1 MCWPFLFFTIMIFNH
16 LLLTSSWTQTSH
28 PEMLKTDFRSYNYFL
43 NSTGFILKRVIRRCA
58 SLFWQWSR
66 EAGQMGH
73 IRKTP
78 LQHILYYFT
87 PLCMCSG
94 MASVSHFWHSS
105 RIWTLEMKWGLL
117 FEVFCLSFLPFEKSV
132 PSSLLASSSTI
143 LLQIIIDLCSS

>member
-1 MCWPFLFFTIMIFNH
+1 MCPLFFLLWFLIIYFWQVPGHRPATQRCSKRISDHVIIF
-16 LLLTSSWTQTSH
+16 
-28 PEMLKTDFRSYNYFL
+28 FF
-43 NSTGFILKRVIRRCA
+43 NSTGFILKCVIHRCA

-66 EAGQMGH
+66 EAGQIGH
-73 IRKTP
+73 IRKIL
-78 LQHILYYFT
+78 LQHIIYYFT

-143 LLQIIIDLCSS
+143 LLQIIIDFCSS